1 MKHLKGYIILVI
13 GTFFM
18 GLGIAL
24 TKCSELGVSTI
35 SSVPNVLSIR
45 FNAISLGT
53 WSTIF
58 NAIMILAQVLILQK
72 DFKAEYLLQIPVSII
87 FGWCT
92 DFGVCIFSYIPA
104 NIYAIKIILSI
115 TGVILLGF
123 GIALTAVSG
132 KVMNPAEALVKVIAD
147 KIGKD
152 FGNTKI
158 AFDVFCVVLATVISL
173 VCFNFRIIGVRE
185 GTLIA
190 MLGTGISIKGFL
202 KLIKKMSCSK
212 SNIAGGK

>member
-24 TKCSELGVSTI
+24 TKCSQLGVSTI
-35 SSVPNVLSIR
+35 SSVPNVLSIK
-45 FNAISLGT
+45 FDAVSLGT

-58 NAIMILAQVLILQK
+58 NAIMILTQVLILGK
-72 DFKAEYLLQIPVSII
+72 AFKAEHLLQIPVSII

-92 DFGVCIFSYIPA
+92 DFGVWIFSYIPA
-104 NIYAIKIILSI
+104 NIYAIKIVLSVA
-115 TGVILLGF
+115 GVIILGF

-147 KIGKD
+147 KIDKD
-152 FGNTKI
+152 FGNIKI

-173 VCFNFRIIGVRE
+173 ICFNCRIVGVRE

-190 MLGTGISIKGFL
+190 MLGTGISIKFFM
-202 KLIKKMSCSK
+202 KLIKRR
-212 SNIAGGK
+212 NYGA